1 MACKYGID
9 GMTCTP
15 VALETTP
22 LISPKCAPPEPF
34 FVGRLTLKMNF
45 RKLTTA

>member
-15 VALETTP
+15 VAAEMTP
-22 LISPKCAPPEPF
+22 LISPTMPPTHF
-34 FVGRLTLKMNF
+34 SFGRLTLKMNF